1 MDKTDERI
9 LETLAVAGHGGGV
22 FLSFIALV
30 FHLLRERTIFDR
42 DVALNAFL
50 LWYHGNAVA
59 KHAKRL

>member
-1 MDKTDERI
+1 
-9 LETLAVAGHGGGV
+9 
-22 FLSFIALV
+22 V